1 MRYYVILT
9 IITISV
15 LWAFD
20 AYQYKGRYRAAFWQ
34 ETNDLGRNFSH
45 EVQRLLD
52 KAMSGH

>member
-9 IITISV
+9 IISISV

-34 ETNDLGRNFSH
+34 ETSDLGRNYSH